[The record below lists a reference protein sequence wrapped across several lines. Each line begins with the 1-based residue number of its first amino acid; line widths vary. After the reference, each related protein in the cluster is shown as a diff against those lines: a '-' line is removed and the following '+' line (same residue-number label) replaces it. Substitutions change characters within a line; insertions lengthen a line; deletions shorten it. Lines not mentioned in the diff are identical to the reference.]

1 MARLICNDGFEIE
14 IKLKLG
20 IQSPDIGII
29 ITLWKDEKPYLV
41 PEIESDYCDSVDYD
55 NYRLM
60 DYQYAGSD
68 EFLPFLQSY
77 SKAIQLDD
85 LAHEGAFQC
94 WPEYRIC
101 IFLQNNHKSDI
112 VNVKIE
118 YGNDVFDE
126 VKFKNLEDTLDGTF
140 KFNTTKDNIISFVK
154 LLEKEFSE
162 EKKPKR
168 VLLKKIDSEDE
179 PWEEEKKII
188 KKQKYIKSNKPIII
202 IDSGLLLYNNRS
214 EDVIAFNNCIIELQK
229 EYKVAIIGIKKKEL
243 KKKEYRVFF
252 DKLDDLI
259 YLKDRCYPKNKEI
272 VYLRNS
278 IPRFS
283 MLSIYCCL
291 DRAVTS
297 IWFDYFCNSDWSRAC
312 EVIKEYAENQIALTD
327 LSNDEGTCG
336 YVI

>member
-1 MARLICNDGFEIE
+1 MTKTKEQIMLTEAFDKF
-14 IKLKLG
+14 
-20 IQSPDIGII
+20 DISLLQKFLDAGYDMNAVDDFGDSY
-29 ITLWKDEKPYLV
+29 LSEALFSYGAKPGY
-41 PEIESDYCDSVDYD
+41 
-55 NYRLM
+55 
-60 DYQYAGSD
+60 
-68 EFLPFLQSY
+68 
-77 SKAIQLDD
+77 
-85 LAHEGAFQC
+85 
-94 WPEYRIC
+94 
-101 IFLQNNHKSDI
+101 
-112 VNVKIE
+112 
-118 YGNDVFDE
+118 
-126 VKFKNLEDTLDGTF
+126 
-140 KFNTTKDNIISFVK
+140 
-154 LLEKEFSE
+154 LLENQ
-162 EKKPKR
+162 
-168 VLLKKIDSEDE
+168 DSEDE

-243 KKKEYRVFF
+243 KKKEYKVFF

-259 YLKDRCYPKNKEI
+259 YLEDCCYPKNKEI

-297 IWFDYFCNSDWSRAC
+297 IWFDYFCNSDWSRTC